1 MGTAIGTGEGAL
13 SRNMA
18 GTNWLIR
25 VAIVLHGQKGTGR
38 DMPGMQGFARYRAG
52 KPMQHVSVAI
62 VLHKGL
68 I

>member
-1 MGTAIGTGEGAL
+1 
-13 SRNMA
+13 MA